1 MTKYRILS
9 LLCLSGVAYQL
20 WAAEPPGTLPSPTP
34 DNSKQTQTVSPDD
47 LQKLK
52 ERIALQEEEIK
63 KLQKSVEE
71 QQELLNKAVHSSTT
85 SSTNDAA
92 AAPAVPSPGAEPAKL
107 VPVSNIA
114 HPGLA
119 PVGRWQKPG
128 TDQASPLSFSI
139 GNTTFSPLGFVDF
152 TMFTRSTN
160 TASGIGTGF
169 GGIPFNNTVAGHT
182 SELNMSL
189 QNSRLGM
196 RIDSNFLGYK
206 ILGYLETDFL
216 GNQAASVFVTS
227 NADTLRLRN
236 FFVDMRKDKFEIL
249 AGQDWSMITP
259 NRRGLSPLPSDIF
272 YSQNMDTNYQ
282 AGLVWFRQ
290 AQLRLIA
297 HPTENF
303 AFGVSLENPEQYT
316 GTFVAFPAAYSTTLG
331 NEFNNGSNNYSAT
344 NTMPDIIVK
353 AAYDGHAG
361 DKIEHIEAAGVV
373 RTFKDTLP
381 YPATSTSNFQ
391 TNHITEASGSV
402 NANLEVVKNFRIIAN
417 TFFGAGDGRFIG
429 TGLGPDV
436 IVHADGT
443 LSPIHAYSTVDGFE
457 ANPTKN
463 DLISVLYGGAYFSRN
478 TAIDATGKLIG
489 FGYAGSS
496 DNRNIQ
502 EITFDYQHTFWKN
515 PNYGALTLIT
525 QYSYLFRDPWTVTNG
540 QSSAH
545 TNMVWLDLRYTLP

>member
-1 MTKYRILS
+1 MTKIPILS
-9 LLCLSGVAYQL
+9 LLCLTGVACQL
-20 WAAEPPGTLPSPTP
+20 WAAEPPGTPPVSTP
-34 DNSKQTQTVSPDD
+34 ETSQQAQTVSADD

-52 ERIALQEEEIK
+52 ERIAQQEEEIK

-71 QQELLNKAVHSSTT
+71 QQQLLNTAVKSGAASTAKET
-85 SSTNDAA
+85 A
-92 AAPAVPSPGAEPAKL
+92 AAPAAPATGSEPAKL
-107 VPVSNIA
+107 IPVSNVA

-119 PVGRWQKPG
+119 PAGRWQRAS

-152 TMFTRSTN
+152 AFFTRSTN
-160 TASGIGTGF
+160 TGSGIGTGF
-169 GGIPFNNTVAGHT
+169 GGIPFNNTVAGHS
-182 SELNMSL
+182 SEQNMSL
-189 QNSRLGM
+189 QNSRLGL
-196 RIDSNFLGYK
+196 RIDSKFLGYK

-236 FFVDMRKDKFEIL
+236 FFIDMQKDKFEIL

-259 NRRGLSPLPSDIF
+259 NRHGLSPLPSDIF
-272 YSQNMDTNYQ
+272 YTQDFDTNYQ

-297 HPTENF
+297 HPTDNF

-316 GTFVAFPAAYSTTLG
+316 NTFVTFPAAYSTTLG
-331 NEFNNGSNNYSAT
+331 NEFNNGSNNYSAI

-361 DKIEHIEAAGVV
+361 KKIEHIEAAGVV

-381 YPATSTSNFQ
+381 NGSSSFT

-402 NANLEVVKNFRIIAN
+402 NANLEVVKNFRLIAN
-417 TFFGAGDGRFIG
+417 TFFGAGNGRFIG

-443 LSPIHAYSTVDGFE
+443 LSPVHAYSTVDGFE
-457 ANPTKN
+457 ANITKN
-463 DLISVLYGGAYFSRN
+463 DFISVLYGGAYFSRN
-478 TAIDATGKLIG
+478 TAIDATGKVIG
-489 FGYAGSS
+489 FGFNGST

-502 EITFDYQHTFWKN
+502 EITFDYQRTFWKN
-515 PNYGALTLIT
+515 PNYGALTLMT
-525 QYSYLFRDPWTVTNG
+525 QYSYLLRDPWTITGG
-540 QSSAH
+540 QKSAH

>member
-1 MTKYRILS
+1 MTKIPILS
-9 LLCLSGVAYQL
+9 LLCLTGVACQL
-20 WAAEPPGTLPSPTP
+20 WAAEPPGTPPAST
-34 DNSKQTQTVSPDD
+34 SETSRQAQTVSADD

-52 ERIALQEEEIK
+52 ERIAQQEEEIK

-71 QQELLNKAVHSSTT
+71 QQQLLNSAVQSSTAPT
-85 SSTNDAA
+85 TKETA
-92 AAPAVPSPGAEPAKL
+92 AAPAAPNAGAEPAKL

-119 PVGRWQKPG
+119 PARWQRPS

-152 TMFTRSTN
+152 TFFARSTN
-160 TASGIGTGF
+160 TTNGIGTGF
-169 GGIPFNNTVAGHT
+169 GGIPFNNTVAGHA
-182 SELNMSL
+182 SEMNMSL

-196 RIDSNFLGYK
+196 RIDSKFLGYK

-216 GNQAASVFVTS
+216 GNQATSVFVTS

-236 FFVDMRKDKFEIL
+236 FFVDMQKDKFEIL

-259 NRRGLSPLPSDIF
+259 NRHGLSPLPSDIF
-272 YSQNMDTNYQ
+272 YTQNMDTNYQ

-297 HPTENF
+297 HPTDDF
-303 AFGVSLENPEQYT
+303 AFGVSLENPQQYT
-316 GTFVAFPAAYSTTLG
+316 STFVTFPAAYSSTLG
-331 NEFNNGSNNYSAT
+331 TQFNNGSGNYAAI

-361 DKIEHIEAAGVV
+361 TKIEHIEAAGVV

-381 YPATSTSNFQ
+381 VPATSASNFQ

-417 TFFGAGDGRFIG
+417 TFFGAGNGRFIG

-443 LSPIHAYSTVDGFE
+443 LSPVHAYSTVDGFE
-457 ANPTKN
+457 ANITKN
-463 DLISVLYGGAYFSRN
+463 DFISVLYGGAYFSRN
-478 TAIDATGKLIG
+478 TAIDATGKPIG
-489 FGYAGSS
+489 FGFSGST
-496 DNRNIQ
+496 DNRSIQ

-515 PNYGALTLIT
+515 LNYGALTLIT
-525 QYSYLFRDPWTVTNG
+525 QYSYLFRDPWTITNG